1 MYTKTQDTVPKGYG
15 RDKGPTYPGH
25 RTYKGNQ
32 MTLFK
37 CDDNQ
42 RYDDE
47 NSSCY
52 FHESE
57 LICLGCEYEK
67 IKAENEAL
75 KGLVKSLTSLSTQLT
90 DQLLKGNL

>member
-1 MYTKTQDTVPKGYG
+1 
-15 RDKGPTYPGH
+15 
-25 RTYKGNQ
+25 

-42 RYDDE
+42 RYDEE

-57 LICLGCEYEK
+57 LKCLGCECERLACRVDELESEIHLAIPQNAFHRYKVAELT
-67 IKAENEAL
+67 AENESL
-75 KGLVKSLTSLSTQLT
+75 RGLVKSLTSLSLQLT
-90 DQLLKGNL
+90 DQLQKGSL